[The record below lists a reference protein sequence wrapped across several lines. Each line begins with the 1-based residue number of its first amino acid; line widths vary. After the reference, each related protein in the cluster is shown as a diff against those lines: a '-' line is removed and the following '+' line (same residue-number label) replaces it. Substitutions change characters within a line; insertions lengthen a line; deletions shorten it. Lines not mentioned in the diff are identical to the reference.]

1 MGEIKMAKEM
11 TSTDRAA
18 VLLFALGETRAA
30 AILKHMDAREVQAIG
45 YSMARL
51 SDISPDMIDSVLE
64 EVIPAVKHQSS
75 LGIESDGYIRSVL
88 VQALGEEKAIGVIER
103 IFMNAEGK
111 GIDQLKYMDAKS
123 VSDIVRLEHPQIG
136 AIILSML
143 GNDKAAEVLER
154 LPENNRTDLLLRIAT
169 MQGVQPGA
177 LRELDGIMEKQL
189 SGSVAVKATALG
201 GVEAAASILNFM
213 DGSASNFVLTKI
225 SENDSELAS
234 KIQDKMFV
242 FEDLVGLTSPDM
254 QTVLR
259 EVQSDQLLLA
269 LRGAS
274 NDLKEKIYGNMS
286 KRAAEILR
294 DDLEA
299 SPPAKLSDVEGA
311 QKEILT
317 SVKQLLDSG
326 QIQLGSEG
334 GDELI

>member
-1 MGEIKMAKEM
+1 MAKEM
-11 TSTDRAA
+11 NPTERAA

-45 YSMARL
+45 YAMARL
-51 SDISPDMIDSVLE
+51 SDISPDMIDTVLE
-64 EVIPAVKHQSS
+64 EIIPAVKHQSS

-103 IFMNAEGK
+103 IFMSAEGK

-143 GNDKAAEVLER
+143 GNDKAAEVLAR
-154 LPENNRTDLLLRIAT
+154 LPENVRSDLLLRIAT

-201 GVEAAASILNFM
+201 GIEAAASILNFM
-213 DGSASNFVLTKI
+213 DSSSSNFVLTKI
-225 SENDSELAS
+225 SENDADLAS

-242 FEDLVGLTSPDM
+242 FEDLSGLSAPDM

-259 EVQSDQLLLA
+259 EVQTDQLLLA

-274 NDLKEKIYGNMS
+274 DELKEKIYGNMS

-299 SPPAKLSDVEGA
+299 SPPAKLSDVEAA
-311 QKEILT
+311 QKEILN

-326 QIQLGSEG
+326 QIQLGNEG

>member
-1 MGEIKMAKEM
+1 MAKEM
-11 TSTDRAA
+11 NQTERAA

-30 AILKHMDAREVQAIG
+30 AVLKHMDAREVQAIG
-45 YSMARL
+45 YAMARL
-51 SDISPDMIDSVLE
+51 SDISPDMIDNVLE
-64 EVIPAVKHQSS
+64 EIIPAVKHQSS

-88 VQALGEEKAIGVIER
+88 VQALGEEKAIGIIER
-103 IFMNAEGK
+103 IFMSAEGK
-111 GIDQLKYMDAKS
+111 GIDQLKYMDATS
-123 VSDIVRLEHPQIG
+123 VCDIVRLEHPQIG
-136 AIILSML
+136 AIILSLL
-143 GNDKAAEVLER
+143 GNDKAAEVLAR
-154 LPENNRTDLLLRIAT
+154 LPENMRSDLLLRIAT

-213 DGSASNFVLTKI
+213 DSSSSNFVLTKI
-225 SENDSELAS
+225 SENNADLAS

-242 FEDLVGLTSPDM
+242 FEDLSGLSATDM
-254 QTVLR
+254 QAVLR
-259 EVQSDQLLLA
+259 EVQTSQLLLA

-274 NDLKEKIYGNMS
+274 DGLKEKIYSNMS

-311 QKEILT
+311 QKEILNV
-317 SVKQLLDSG
+317 VKQLMDSG
-326 QIQLGSEG
+326 EIQLGAEG

>member
-1 MGEIKMAKEM
+1 MAEELG
-11 TSTDRAA
+11 TNERAA
-18 VLLFALGETRAA
+18 LMLFALGEERAA
-30 AILKHMDAREVQAIG
+30 AVLKHMEPKEVQTIG
-45 YSMARL
+45 YAMARL
-51 SDISPDMIDSVLE
+51 TDISPEMIDRVMTE
-64 EVIPAVKHQSS
+64 FIPAVKHQST
-75 LGIESDGYIRSVL
+75 LGIESDHYIRSVL
-88 VQALGEEKAIGVIER
+88 VTALGEEKASAILER
-103 IFMNAEGK
+103 IFMSVEGK

-143 GNDKAAEVLER
+143 SNDKAAAVLAR
-154 LPENNRTDLLLRIAT
+154 LPEHSRSDLLLRIAT

-189 SGSVAVKATALG
+189 SGSVAVKATEIG

-213 DGSASNFVLTKI
+213 DSSASNNVLKKL

-242 FEDLVGLTSPDM
+242 FEDLVGLSTTDM

-259 EVQSDQLLLA
+259 DIQSDRLLLA
-269 LRGAS
+269 MRGAS
-274 NDLKEKIYGNMS
+274 NDLKEKIYSNMS

-299 SPPAKLSDVEGA
+299 SPPAKLSDVESA
-311 QKEILT
+311 QKEILN
-317 SVKQLLDSG
+317 SVKQLMESG
-326 QIQLGSEG
+326 QIQLGNDG

>member
-1 MGEIKMAKEM
+1 
-11 TSTDRAA
+11 
-18 VLLFALGETRAA
+18 
-30 AILKHMDAREVQAIG
+30 
-45 YSMARL
+45 
-51 SDISPDMIDSVLE
+51 
-64 EVIPAVKHQSS
+64 
-75 LGIESDGYIRSVL
+75 
-88 VQALGEEKAIGVIER
+88 
-103 IFMNAEGK
+103 
-111 GIDQLKYMDAKS
+111 
-123 VSDIVRLEHPQIG
+123 
-136 AIILSML
+136 
-143 GNDKAAEVLER
+143 
-154 LPENNRTDLLLRIAT
+154 
-169 MQGVQPGA
+169 VQPGA

-225 SENDSELAS
+225 SENDAELAS

-242 FEDLVGLTSPDM
+242 FEDLVGLTAPDM